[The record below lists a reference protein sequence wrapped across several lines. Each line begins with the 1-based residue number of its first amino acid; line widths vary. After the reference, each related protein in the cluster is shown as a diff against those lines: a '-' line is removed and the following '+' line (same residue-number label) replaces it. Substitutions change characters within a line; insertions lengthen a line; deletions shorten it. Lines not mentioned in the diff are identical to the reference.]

1 MKDGRR
7 QVKMIFLYALLTAG
21 KVETCSVSKDV
32 SLISL
37 AFFQFISA
45 AMFVTLTDV
54 MDVNR
59 CVDCV
64 KKPFF

>member
-1 MKDGRR
+1 MKNGRR

-32 SLISL
+32 NLISL
-37 AFFQFISA
+37 FFFQLNYSA
-45 AMFVTLTDV
+45 AMIVTLTDV
-54 MDVNR
+54 KDVNR

-64 KKPFF
+64 K